1 MRLEMILELKF
12 YAVSALVVA
21 AVWSLPAAA
30 MSLIYGVLR
39 YPNFAI
45 PEYMTLGA
53 YLALFI
59 TGFGIPFWPA
69 ATLGMFLTGLI
80 AVVWDQTVFRR
91 IRGAGPL
98 PAILASLG
106 VMLILQN
113 VVRFFWGNANLQ
125 FDVPLMRPFNIAGFV
140 VTQNQLVCLVVAAG
154 VLTAVYALL
163 KWTAFGRGVRAAAG
177 NPELSLVSGLR
188 LEVTYAG
195 VMFLA
200 GILAAAGGIIL
211 ALETALSPLL
221 GWRVLIPVFAVTIL
235 GGLGS
240 IGGAAAAA
248 LLLAIISELSLFAL
262 PVTYKSALAFM
273 VLAGVLILK
282 PTGLGRGG
290 LSA

>member
-1 MRLEMILELKF
+1 MILELKF
-12 YAVSALVVA
+12 YAVSAMVVA

-45 PEYMTLGA
+45 PEYMTVGA

-59 TGFGIPFWPA
+59 STFGVPFWPA
-69 ATLGMFLTGLI
+69 AALAMVLTGAI
-80 AVVWDQTVFRR
+80 AAAWDQTVFRR
-91 IRGAGPL
+91 VRGAGQL

-106 VMLILQN
+106 LMLVLQN

-140 VTQNQLVCLVVAAG
+140 VTQNQLICLSVALAVLAG
-154 VLTAVYALL
+154 LYAVLR
-163 KWTAFGRGVRAAAG
+163 WTPFGRGVRAAAG
-177 NPELSLVSGLR
+177 NPDLALVSGLR

-195 VMFLA
+195 VMFVA
-200 GILAAAGGIIL
+200 GSLAAAGGIIL

-240 IGGAAAAA
+240 IGGAASAA

-262 PVTYKSALAFM
+262 PVSYKSALAFM
-273 VLAGVLILK
+273 VLALVLIVK